1 MSENIHNDPD
11 LELDF
16 LDIATSVAR
25 QSSLYGYYGEL
36 AVDARADRDSAMN
49 LLDRRTAEIELEI
62 RKHAAELGEKMTES
76 KVSAL
81 VEANPELAD
90 LKADVVE
97 KNRALQKLE
106 TKVRALDHKR
116 SMIESAVRMVVSK
129 SMGISNDGVTTE
141 FADAESTRAIRDSL
155 NRK

>member
-1 MSENIHNDPD
+1 
-11 LELDF
+11 
-16 LDIATSVAR
+16 
-25 QSSLYGYYGEL
+25 
-36 AVDARADRDSAMN
+36 
-49 LLDRRTAEIELEI
+49 
-62 RKHAAELGEKMTES
+62 MTES